1 VSGFEGTIDLTFHHD
16 HDMTSPFFFSADSME
31 LLLPRTNVICSGFG
45 MERQSPAGGRLGS
58 KKTQETTLI
67 PF

>member
-1 VSGFEGTIDLTFHHD
+1 
-16 HDMTSPFFFSADSME
+16 
-31 LLLPRTNVICSGFG
+31 

-67 PF
+67 PFWILSKIWNLNQYEYEFYEHIRKYEYEYEYEYLLRK